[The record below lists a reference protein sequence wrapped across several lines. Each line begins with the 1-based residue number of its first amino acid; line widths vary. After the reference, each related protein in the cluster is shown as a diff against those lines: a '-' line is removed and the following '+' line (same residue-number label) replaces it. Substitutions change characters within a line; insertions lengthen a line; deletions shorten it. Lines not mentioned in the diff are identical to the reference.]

1 MRFRN
6 KLIFMLAAVMLVPVT
21 SEAAWPASKNKKKA
35 KTEVVAQESKP
46 APKKKV
52 SPYDKLM
59 KDVKVSAKG
68 ETFSLYR
75 TAKDKIYM
83 ELPKSTWADA
93 LWSAAP
99 SQRGATRHS

>member
-1 MRFRN
+1 
-6 KLIFMLAAVMLVPVT
+6 MLAAMMLVPVT
-21 SEAAWPASKNKKKA
+21 SAAASPASKAKNKKKA

-59 KDVKVSAKG
+59 KDVKVSATG

-83 ELPKSTWADA
+83 ELPKK
-93 LWSAAP
+93 
-99 SQRGATRHS
+99 